1 MTEPLQAPSA
11 FGRLRSHFR
20 GMSMRLTTTITL
32 AASLVALAACNKSA
46 TENNLAE
53 NNAMNATENTE
64 MTANAVN
71 ETMNAGN
78 ETNAVENNAAGNT
91 SNAVT
96 NNTTK

>member
-1 MTEPLQAPSA
+1 
-11 FGRLRSHFR
+11 
-20 GMSMRLTTTITL
+20 MRFTTTILL
-32 AASLVALAACNKSA
+32 AAGLVALAACNKTA
-46 TENNLAE
+46 TENNAAE
-53 NNAMNATENTE
+53 NTAMNATENTE

-71 ETMNAGN
+71 ESMNVGN